1 MAAFRRSGGA
11 STTATQQ
18 ANNNGY
24 ASAGLT
30 EVDTRSNSSSSIR
43 KNGAFAFI
51 SCPLPQ
57 GVNIRS
63 ATLRWYW
70 NLTGS
75 NVTGA
80 RFTLRAHKVAAPPA
94 LKTTAGSGTNDIN
107 TRLSARTTESISVD
121 FAGKPS
127 VSLTSYDVT
136 AMVQEVVDQA
146 SWASGNNLVF
156 IIESASTVSYVSKFW
171 GAENTNESL
180 HPELYVEYGDV
191 GSDPVVFDLVS
202 VGDSHAVCATH
213 SGYAV
218 QNVSLATTGW
228 TGTIAETYAGMVDDS
243 TFGGT
248 TLFGAGDQKRGY
260 YPGGLLQK
268 VLATKYGDDGVILT
282 RGEYALGGTT
292 LATWAADAPK
302 TDGTGMW
309 DGSGLNDRL
318 ATPSSSKQLVWLS
331 LMGNDIRDAAGSAGS
346 TKLISPRGSMWDT
359 LRATMQTNLETC
371 IDHILGIWDDNN
383 VDGCI
388 VLPAY
393 HNFTVFGNDPAWYHY
408 IPDTGSQPI
417 ERFVWGTSGFGFYAQ
432 TDYDCVTSSVRG
444 GTKDDQSTYIRLAA
458 ERQISV
464 YGAWNTSNSTQWNTV
479 LSWAATT
486 PLGDPNNG
494 GSRTWVRSPGGGFPA
509 SQDGWRDG
517 FRNITDVTVNTY
529 MVGETQA
536 VIEAAIAANPS
547 WAERVVPIF
556 EPQANG
562 VDTTRSA
569 DSSSI
574 YAQADWDDWV
584 GQTDG
589 IHGTSAF
596 FEGWLTAIADRMD
609 SEVWF
614 MPGYGGTWPGPQA
627 LILE

>member
-1 MAAFRRSGGA
+1 MAAYRKSGGSYTSA
-11 STTATQQ
+11 QQ
-18 ANNNGY
+18 QGNNNGY
-24 ASAGLT
+24 SSERAT
-30 EVDTRSNSSSSIR
+30 VDLRANTNSSIR
-43 KNGAFAFI
+43 KNGALAFL
-51 SCPLPQ
+51 SNPLPQ
-57 GVNIRS
+57 GVYIRS

-70 NLTGS
+70 DTTGS
-75 NVTGA
+75 NFTGA
-80 RFTLRAHKVAAPPA
+80 RFTLAAHKVAAPPA
-94 LKTTAGSGTNDIN
+94 LKTTAGPGTDDIN
-107 TRLSARTTESISVD
+107 TRLSAQTTSNISID
-121 FAGKPS
+121 MGDTS
-127 VSLTSYDVT
+127 VSLMSFDVT
-136 AMVQEVVDQA
+136 AIVQEIVDQA

-156 IIESASTVSYVSKFW
+156 LITAASNVNLVSKFA
-171 GAENTNESL
+171 GNTATSQSRR
-180 HPELYVEYGDV
+180 PELYVEYGDV
-191 GSDPVVFDLVS
+191 GTDPVAFDLVS

-218 QNVSLATTGW
+218 QNVSLSTTGW
-228 TGTIAETYAGMVDDS
+228 TGTIAETYAGMVDDTS
-243 TFGGT
+243 FGGT

-268 VLATKYGDDGVILT
+268 VLAAKYGDDGVLLHS
-282 RGEYALGGTT
+282 GEFALGGTT
-292 LATWAADAPK
+292 LATWYSDLSK
-302 TDGTGMW
+302 TDGTGLW
-309 DGSGLNDRL
+309 DTALNDRL
-318 ATPSSSKQLVWLS
+318 ATPQAAKQLVWLS
-331 LMGNDIRDAAGSAGS
+331 LMGNDIINAAGSAGS
-346 TKLISPRGSMWDT
+346 TKLITPRGSMWDT
-359 LRATMQTNLETC
+359 LRSTMVTQLTAC
-371 IDHILGIWDDNN
+371 IQHILDIWDANS

-408 IPDTGSQPI
+408 IPDVGSQPI

-464 YGAWNTSNSTQWNTV
+464 YGAWDTSNSIQWNTC

-486 PLGDPNNG
+486 ALGDPNNG

-562 VDTTRSA
+562 VDLGRSA
-569 DSSSI
+569 DPASV

-614 MPGYGGTWPGPQA
+614 MPGFGGSWPGPQVVMS
-627 LILE
+627 